1 MSTELSTSRYKQSW
15 FHARLWTTWF
25 PVPGRP
31 LKSVLANSFFQLC
44 WTPLAWPLTLVT
56 LIASWRRLRRQSTAP
71 GDPGRPAVAVG
82 NWIVGGAGK
91 TPACMALALGLSQK
105 GWRPCILSRGAGR
118 LVTDSQPRLLLP
130 ESLGRWHPE
139 EVGDE
144 PWLLC
149 WRTGCPVAVAA
160 DRWAGAV
167 AMVAMRPE
175 INVFI
180 LDDGLSQSS
189 IRPDLRILVVDD
201 RLHGNGALLPLG
213 PLRQPWPPQ
222 AGHLPDLVLIRDNT
236 PLPGVEKMLAHCS
249 PPPATAQLMLE
260 GFGLTRPE
268 RSDGGIVQRSIDVGQ
283 AMAGWAARGDPPVVA
298 LAGVARPDAFFDD
311 LRRQGVRLVGAE
323 GLADHAPLRD
333 IEAAAD
339 RLLSPL
345 RGQHPVLLMT
355 EKDAVKF
362 FTSGPK
368 YVRDHQNLEWWA
380 LSQRHRLP
388 DDQLEVI
395 HNRIKLL
402 HGQKNS

>member
-1 MSTELSTSRYKQSW
+1 MSTELSTSRSKPSW
-15 FHARLWTTWF
+15 FHVRLWTTWF

-31 LKSVLANSFFQLC
+31 LKSVLANNVFRLF
-44 WTPLAWPLTLVT
+44 WAPLGWPLTLVT
-56 LIASWRRLRRQSTAP
+56 LVASWHRLRQQSTAP
-71 GDPGRPAVAVG
+71 GDPGRAVVAVG

-91 TPACMALALGLSQK
+91 TPACMALALGLSER

-118 LVTDSQPRLLLP
+118 LVTDSRPRLLLP
-130 ESLGRWHPE
+130 ERLGSWRPE

-160 DRWAGAV
+160 DRWAGAM

-213 PLRQPWPPQ
+213 PLRQPWPPR

-236 PLPGVEKMLAHCS
+236 PLPGVEALLAHCS
-249 PPPATAQLMLE
+249 PPPAMARLKLE
-260 GFGLTRPE
+260 GLGLTRPQ
-268 RSDGGIVQRSIDVGQ
+268 RGDGRIVERSIDLGQ
-283 AMAGWAARGDPPVVA
+283 AIAGWTAQGDRPVVA
-298 LAGVARPDAFFDD
+298 LAGVARPDTFFDD
-311 LRRQGVRLVGAE
+311 LQRQGVRLVGAE
-323 GLADHAPLRD
+323 GLADHASLGD

-339 RLLSPL
+339 RLLLPL
-345 RGQHPVLLMT
+345 TGRHPVLLMT

-362 FTSGPK
+362 LMCAPRYES
-368 YVRDHQNLEWWA
+368 DHQDLEWWA

-388 DDQLEVI
+388 DDQLEAI
-395 HNRIKLL
+395 HNRIKMT
-402 HGQKNS
+402 HGQKTS